1 MAVGTVIWLIVLTS
15 AVCFGAGVWLG
26 TKLKLAA
33 TLAATAAFER
43 ENEKGRLQ
51 LEAMRRELELL
62 ERLNRKGE

>member
-1 MAVGTVIWLIVLTS
+1 MTVGTVIWLIVLAS
-15 AVCFGAGVWLG
+15 VVCFGAGVWLG
-26 TKLKLAA
+26 TKLKLTA
-33 TLAATAAFER
+33 TLAAAAALAH